1 MDPCQGKSFEE
12 TTMKVQIIQNTSP
25 LQKLSVLVVA
35 LIITMSM
42 VLGTFQMADAAAY
55 TKSVYPPEKHG
66 TTQMQGWA
74 DLSRDCSGTLGCY
87 NYIKIEKKVWWGAQ
101 FVAGGWANANG
112 WNSVTASLPKGC
124 SWYRMTVDSY
134 NDYVGDQGAGANI
147 GPVGTSSNGAKIN
160 RFRTTWSSG
169 WKELCR

>member
-1 MDPCQGKSFEE
+1 
-12 TTMKVQIIQNTSP
+12 MKVQIIQNTSP

-42 VLGTFQMADAAAY
+42 VLGTFQLADAAAY

-74 DLSRDCSGTLGCY
+74 DLSRDCSGTYGCY
-87 NYIKIEKKVWWGAQ
+87 NYIKIEKKNWWGAS
-101 FVAGGWANANG
+101 FVAGGWANGSG
-112 WNSVTASLPKGC
+112 WNSVTANLPTGC
-124 SWYRMTVDSY
+124 AQYRMTVDSY
-134 NDYVGDQGAGANI
+134 NDVAGSYGGGVNLGTKVAEVGFSQN
-147 GPVGTSSNGAKIN
+147 GTKIY
-160 RFRTTWSSG
+160 RFKVTWSSG